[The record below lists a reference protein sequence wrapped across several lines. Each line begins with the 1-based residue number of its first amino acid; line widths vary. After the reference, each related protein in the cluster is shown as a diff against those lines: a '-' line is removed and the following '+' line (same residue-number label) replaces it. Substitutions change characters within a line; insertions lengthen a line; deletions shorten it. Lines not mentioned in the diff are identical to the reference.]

1 MEYLIIAVIAYL
13 IGSIMPAIILTKK
26 FKGFDIREKGS
37 NNAGTTNVIRT
48 AGFMLGALSFLLD
61 LAKGSIAVLV
71 AILISKLFKLN
82 TAELMQFA
90 TIFVVLGHT
99 LPIYFGFK
107 GGKGVA
113 TAFGAL
119 LVISPAIAGILAAFA
134 LTIILVTKMVSVASI
149 ASALLLPI
157 LFIFVQN
164 TINMNN
170 EKFKM
175 SYIVFAVILSAI
187 VIINHRTN
195 IKRLYNGEENK
206 LSFGKGK
213 NEN

>member
-1 MEYLIIAVIAYL
+1 
-13 IGSIMPAIILTKK
+13 
-26 FKGFDIREKGS
+26 
-37 NNAGTTNVIRT
+37 
-48 AGFMLGALSFLLD
+48 MLGALSFLLD